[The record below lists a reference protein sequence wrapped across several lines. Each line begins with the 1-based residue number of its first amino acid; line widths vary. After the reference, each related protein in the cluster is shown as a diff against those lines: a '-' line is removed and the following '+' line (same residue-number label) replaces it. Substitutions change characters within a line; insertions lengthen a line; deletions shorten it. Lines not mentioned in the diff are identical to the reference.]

1 MRPINLR
8 WTATKMFAT
17 IASVTLCS
25 IAFVPGTASYEVY
38 LNHES
43 VIKEHLYGR
52 KEAPT
57 LPLNTSTA
65 KDELSVTF
73 NNCGKIDTA
82 RKISLKD
89 EQDKTLK
96 EWSFSDSP
104 DIKNQMVIRV
114 SEITGFKNQHST
126 AKLVYSSRE
135 LPTDVHLVTLQL
147 GNTTAQKSK

>member
-8 WTATKMFAT
+8 WTATKMFAA
-17 IASVTLCS
+17 IASVALCS
-25 IAFVPGTASYEVY
+25 FAFVPGGASYEVF
-38 LNHES
+38 LNRER
-43 VIKEHLYGR
+43 VIQDHLYGR

-57 LPLNTSTA
+57 LPLNMNTA
-65 KDELSVTF
+65 QDELSVTF
-73 NNCGKIDTA
+73 SNCGKIDTA

-89 EQDKTLK
+89 EQNKTLK

-114 SEITGFKNQHST
+114 SEITGFRNQYST

-135 LPTDVHLVTLQL
+135 LTTDIHLVTLQL
-147 GNTTAQKSK
+147 ANTTAQN

>member
-8 WTATKMFAT
+8 WTATKMFAA
-17 IASVTLCS
+17 IASVALCS
-25 IAFVPGTASYEVY
+25 FAFVPGGASYEVF
-38 LNHES
+38 LNRER
-43 VIKEHLYGR
+43 VIQDHLYGR

-57 LPLNTSTA
+57 LPLNLNTA
-65 KDELSVTF
+65 QDELSVTF
-73 NNCGKIDTA
+73 SNCGKIDTA

-89 EQDKTLK
+89 EQNKTLK

-114 SEITGFKNQHST
+114 SEITGFRDQYST

-135 LPTDVHLVTLQL
+135 LTTDVHLVTLQL
-147 GNTTAQKSK
+147 ANTTAQN